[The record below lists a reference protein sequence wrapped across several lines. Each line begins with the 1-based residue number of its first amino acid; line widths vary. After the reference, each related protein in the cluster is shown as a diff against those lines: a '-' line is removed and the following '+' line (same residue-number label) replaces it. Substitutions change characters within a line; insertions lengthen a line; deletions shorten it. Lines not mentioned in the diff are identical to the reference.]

1 MEKPFSTTPTIK
13 LGLYILLSLILT
25 TIYTS
30 SEAQRQIV
38 LVSGNEVVHRF
49 KVGDKFHTKLEGDKP
64 EHWGFLVQID
74 EFSVIT
80 SQDTID
86 LRDIKKCLLPGRPI
100 INRLG
105 KKLVTAGIGLF
116 VIDQFNQTVIQNN
129 DMSIDSGV
137 AKASI
142 GLTAVGLPMLF
153 IKKQWAKPGRGMK
166 LISVGRDSR
175 FYLPDL

>member
-1 MEKPFSTTPTIK
+1 MPIAKSGFYTLFTMMA
-13 LGLYILLSLILT
+13 LL
-25 TIYTS
+25 YTS
-30 SEAQRQIV
+30 VVAQRQIV

-49 KVGDKFHTKLEGDKP
+49 RVGDKFHTKLEGDRN
-64 EHWGFLVQID
+64 ERWGFLVQIN
-74 EFSVIT
+74 EFSVTT

-86 LRDIKKCLLPGRPI
+86 LRDIEKCLLPGRPI

-116 VIDQFNQTVIQNN
+116 VIDQFNQAVIQGN

-142 GLTAVGLPMLF
+142 VITAAGIPMLF
-153 IKKQWAKPGRGMK
+153 IKKRWVKPGKGVK
-166 LISVGRDSR
+166 LVSVGRDSIL
-175 FYLPDL
+175 YKPDL